1 MRTEE
6 NKTNVFRILMNNPE
20 LLYDNSANPDFD
32 INNVPKEDIAIFL
45 SKSRKLFKD
54 ANILNRAYEM
64 GIVSDIIIRKPS
76 FIDEFD
82 ISILGEEDIK
92 KIVSNQNKLAGNKQI
107 LKLVKDGKLSF
118 DLVKEII
125 RIFPKAF
132 NLIDLSKYNEQEL
145 IELAKVARRI
155 YHANKIIKHLKTK
168 QL

>member
-6 NKTNVFRILMNNPE
+6 NRTSALRILMKYPE
-20 LLYDNSANPDFD
+20 LLYYNSANPDFY
-32 INNVPKEDIAIFL
+32 INNVPKEDIAIVL
-45 SKSRKLFKD
+45 SKNRKLLKD
-54 ANILNRAYEM
+54 ANILSKAYEM

-82 ISILGEEDIK
+82 ISFLSDVEIK
-92 KIVSNQNKLAGNKQI
+92 NIVLNQNKLAGNKQV
-107 LKLVKDGKLSF
+107 LKLVKEGKLGF

-145 IELAKVARRI
+145 IELAKVARRVS
-155 YHANKIIKHLKTK
+155 HANKIIKHLKTK

>member
-6 NKTNVFRILMNNPE
+6 NKKNVFRILMNNPE

-32 INNVPKEDIAIFL
+32 INNVPKEVISIFL
-45 SKSRKLFKD
+45 SKNRKLLKD
-54 ANILNRAYEM
+54 ANILNKAYEM

-118 DLVKEII
+118 DLAKEII

-155 YHANKIIKHLKTK
+155 SHANKIIKHLKTK